1 MHQDPVRDLAW
12 DPGLPRLALVTGAG
26 ASLYIWSPLG
36 ALVARVPSVV
46 RGEMEGMME
55 VSWGRRSRHLA
66 LSNRGH
72 LVLVNVSSDKKSRVS
87 EAEPALDLEP
97 NREGLNIS
105 IFSFSISLICSDYY
119 HV

>member
-1 MHQDPVRDLAW
+1 
-12 DPGLPRLALVTGAG
+12 
-26 ASLYIWSPLG
+26 
-36 ALVARVPSVV
+36 
-46 RGEMEGMME
+46 ME

-72 LVLVNVSSDKKSRVS
+72 LVLVHVSSDKKSRVS

-105 IFSFSISLICSDYY
+105 IFSFSISCLKAFAYVFGMADPALMILICSDYY